1 MFELFQQFFHQEPAR
16 LCNHLC
22 QTHKIKD
29 NVLFKKLTRQAV
41 PVMDEPVKTVE
52 EDEGEGSNEEV
63 QQYKE
68 FKRFV
73 TKMVLTKC
81 NGWRKDAQKIVA
93 AIGLKMRLTNWVY
106 RR

>member
-1 MFELFQQFFHQEPAR
+1 M
-16 LCNHLC
+16 
-22 QTHKIKD
+22 
-29 NVLFKKLTRQAV
+29 LFKKLTRQAV

-93 AIGLKMRLTNWVY
+93 AIGLKMRFTNWVY
-106 RR
+106 RK